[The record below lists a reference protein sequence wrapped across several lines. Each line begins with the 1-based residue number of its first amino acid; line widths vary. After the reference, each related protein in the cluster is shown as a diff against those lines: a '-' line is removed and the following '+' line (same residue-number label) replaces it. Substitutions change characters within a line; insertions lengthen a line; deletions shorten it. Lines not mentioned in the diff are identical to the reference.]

1 MNRKKVFVVI
11 AVLLAALISTSF
23 MVAAQ
28 AEGETSTS
36 LYVQNAESGFFIPLQ
51 GEEDLY
57 ILTLKDVSAWT
68 IHITDTP
75 EYAST
80 KLHTRTFVDTVDFSP
95 EPLSAV
101 VELLGGHEE
110 ADLITV
116 RLTEP
121 LYDSEEKILKYKA
134 EIISHDYAPEY
145 AKRHAGEDLIARVD
159 EGIPE
164 TFGFVIVYI
173 HSEEPVEEVVSM
185 SVSTQRFSPGTAVIG
200 LSVPETFGQ
209 AVAYQAVASTSS
221 KKFYNTQLASTP
233 SKKYSSRRHFHA
245 GIKDVAEIEG
255 TLVVS
260 KSDAY
265 LDVEIKLI
273 GMTVK
278 SYRLDA
284 RHPSYCVSLLL
295 VKACATAN
303 FNSFDPPRGNLTF
316 KGCYISWGKWKCQ
329 SIKVISWS

>member
-28 AEGETSTS
+28 AEGETGTS
-36 LYVQNAESGFFIPLQ
+36 LYVQIAESGFFIPVQ

-57 ILTLKDVSAWT
+57 ILTLEDVSAWT

-75 EYAST
+75 EYAT
-80 KLHTRTFVDTVDFSP
+80 AKLHTRTFLDTVDFSY

-101 VELLGGHEE
+101 IELLEGHEE

-121 LYDSEEKILKYKA
+121 LYDPEEETLKYKA

-145 AKRHAGEDLIARVD
+145 AKRHAGEDLVTRVD

-164 TFGFVIVYI
+164 TFGDVIVYI
-173 HSEEPVEEVVSM
+173 HSKEPVEEVVSR
-185 SVSTQRFSPGTAVIG
+185 SVSTRRLSVGTAVIG
-200 LSVPETFGQ
+200 LSVPETFGRT
-209 AVAYQAVASTSS
+209 VAYQAVASASS
-221 KKFYNTQLASTP
+221 KKYD
-233 SKKYSSRRHFHA
+233 SRRHFHA

-255 TLVVS
+255 TLVLS

-265 LDVEIKLI
+265 LDVEIKLV

>member
-11 AVLLAALISTSF
+11 GVLLAALVSTSF

-28 AEGETSTS
+28 AEGQTGTS
-36 LYVQNAESGFFIPLQ
+36 LYVQNAGSGSFVPVQ

-57 ILTLKDVSAWT
+57 ILTLKDISTWT
-68 IHITDTP
+68 IHITDSP
-75 EYAST
+75 EYATT
-80 KLHTRTFVDTVDFSP
+80 KLHTRTFLDTVDFSQ

-101 VELLGGHEE
+101 IELLEGHEE

-121 LYDSEEKILKYKA
+121 LYDPEEETLKYKA

-145 AKRHAGEDLIARVD
+145 AKRHAGEDLAARVD

-164 TFGFVIVYI
+164 TFDYPFLYI
-173 HSEEPVEEVVSM
+173 HSEEPVEEVVLRSA
-185 SVSTQRFSPGTAVIG
+185 STQRFSAGTAV
-200 LSVPETFGQ
+200 LALLVPETFGHV
-209 AVAYQAVASTSS
+209 VAYQAAASI
-221 KKFYNTQLASTP
+221 P
-233 SKKYSSRRHFHA
+233 SKKYGSRRHFHA

-255 TLVVS
+255 TLVLS

-303 FNSFDPPRGNLTF
+303 FNSFDPPRGNLSF
-316 KGCYISWGKWKCQ
+316 KGCYLSWGKWKCQ
-329 SIKVISWS
+329 SITVISWS

>member
-1 MNRKKVFVVI
+1 MNRKKVFVVM

-28 AEGETSTS
+28 AEGETGTS
-36 LYVQNAESGFFIPLQ
+36 LYVQNAQSGFFVPLQ

-75 EYAST
+75 EYAAT
-80 KLHTRTFVDTVDFSP
+80 KLHTRAFLDTVDFSH

-101 VELLGGHEE
+101 IELLGGHEE

-121 LYDSEEKILKYKA
+121 LYDPEEETLKYKA

-145 AKRHAGEDLIARVD
+145 AKRHAGEDLVARVD
-159 EGIPE
+159 QGIPE
-164 TFGFVIVYI
+164 TFDFVIVYI
-173 HSEEPVEEVVSM
+173 HSKEPVEEVVSR
-185 SVSTQRFSPGTAVIG
+185 SVSTQRFSVGTAVVG

-209 AVAYQAVASTSS
+209 TVAYQAVASTSS
-221 KKFYNTQLASTP
+221 KKYD
-233 SKKYSSRRHFHA
+233 SRRHFHA

-255 TLVVS
+255 TLVLS
-260 KSDAY
+260 RSDAY

-303 FNSFDPPRGNLTF
+303 FNSFDPPRGNLSF
-316 KGCYISWGKWKCQ
+316 KGCYLSWGKWKCQ

>member
-1 MNRKKVFVVI
+1 MDMNRKRVFVVMV
-11 AVLLAALISTSF
+11 VLLAVLISTSF

-28 AEGETSTS
+28 AEGETGTS
-36 LYVQNAESGFFIPLQ
+36 LYVQNAESGSFMPVQ
-51 GEEDLY
+51 GETDLY
-57 ILTLKDVSAWT
+57 ILTLKDVSPWT

-75 EYAST
+75 EYATT
-80 KLHTRTFVDTVDFSP
+80 KLHTRTFVDTVDFLY

-101 VELLGGHEE
+101 IELLGGHEE

-121 LYDSEEKILKYKA
+121 LYDPEEETLTYTA

-145 AKRHAGEDLIARVD
+145 AKRHAGEDLAARVD

-164 TFGFVIVYI
+164 TFDYPFLYI
-173 HSEEPVEEVVSM
+173 HSEEPVEEVVSR
-185 SVSTQRFSPGTAVIG
+185 SVSTQGLSAGTATFA
-200 LSVPETFGQ
+200 LLVPETFGRV
-209 AVAYQAVASTSS
+209 VAYQAVASVVS
-221 KKFYNTQLASTP
+221 KN
-233 SKKYSSRRHFHA
+233 YSSRRHFQA

-255 TLVVS
+255 TLVLS

-265 LDVEIKLI
+265 LDVEIKLV

-303 FNSFDPPRGNLTF
+303 FNSFDPPRGNLSF
-316 KGCYISWGKWKCQ
+316 KGCYLNWGKWKCQ
-329 SIKVISWS
+329 SINVISWS

>member
-1 MNRKKVFVVI
+1 MNRKKVFVVV
-11 AVLLAALISTSF
+11 AVLLAALISASF
-23 MVAAQ
+23 SVAAQ
-28 AEGETSTS
+28 AEGETGTS
-36 LYVQNAESGFFIPLQ
+36 LYVQNAESGSFMPVQ
-51 GEEDLY
+51 GETDLY
-57 ILTLKDVSAWT
+57 ILTLKDVSPWT

-75 EYAST
+75 EYATT
-80 KLHTRTFVDTVDFSP
+80 KLHTRTFVDTVDFLY

-101 VELLGGHEE
+101 IELLGGHEE

-121 LYDSEEKILKYKA
+121 LYDPEEETLTYKA

-145 AKRHAGEDLIARVD
+145 AKRHAGEDLTARID

-164 TFGFVIVYI
+164 TFDSPFLYI
-173 HSEEPVEEVVSM
+173 HSEESVEEVVSR
-185 SVSTQRFSPGTAVIG
+185 SASTQPFSAGTAVFA
-200 LSVPETFGQ
+200 LLVPETFGRV
-209 AVAYQAVASTSS
+209 VAYQAVASVVS
-221 KKFYNTQLASTP
+221 KN
-233 SKKYSSRRHFHA
+233 YSSRRHFQA

-255 TLVVS
+255 TLVLS

-265 LDVEIKLI
+265 LDVEIKLV

-303 FNSFDPPRGNLTF
+303 FNSFDPPRGNLSF
-316 KGCYISWGKWKCQ
+316 KGCYLNWGKWKCQ
-329 SIKVISWS
+329 SINVISWS

>member
-11 AVLLAALISTSF
+11 AVLLAALVSTSF

-28 AEGETSTS
+28 AEGETGTS
-36 LYVQNAESGFFIPLQ
+36 LYVQNAESGFFIPVQ
-51 GEEDLY
+51 GEADLY

-80 KLHTRTFVDTVDFSP
+80 KLHTRTFVDTVDFSYG
-95 EPLSAV
+95 PLSAV
-101 VELLGGHEE
+101 IELLGGHEE

-121 LYDSEEKILKYKA
+121 LYDAEEESLKYKA

-164 TFGFVIVYI
+164 TFDFVIVYI
-173 HSEEPVEEVVSM
+173 HSEELVEEVISR
-185 SVSTQRFSPGTAVIG
+185 SVSTQRFSVGTEVVG
-200 LSVPETFGQ
+200 LSVPKTFGRT
-209 AVAYQAVASTSS
+209 VAYQAVAS
-221 KKFYNTQLASTP
+221 AP
-233 SKKYSSRRHFHA
+233 SKKYDIRRHFSA

-255 TLVVS
+255 TLVLS

-303 FNSFDPPRGNLTF
+303 FTSFDPPKGNLSF
-316 KGCYISWGKWKCQ
+316 KGCYLSWGKWKCE
-329 SIKVISWS
+329 SITVISWS

>member
-1 MNRKKVFVVI
+1 MNRKKVFVVMV
-11 AVLLAALISTSF
+11 VLLAALISTSF

-28 AEGETSTS
+28 AEGETGTS
-36 LYVQNAESGFFIPLQ
+36 LYVQNAESGFFTPVQ
-51 GEEDLY
+51 GERDLY
-57 ILTLKDVSAWT
+57 VLTLKDVSAWT
-68 IHITDTP
+68 IHITDNP
-75 EYAST
+75 EYDTT
-80 KLHTRTFVDTVDFSP
+80 KLHTRTFVDTVDFSY

-101 VELLGGHEE
+101 IELLEGHEE

-121 LYDSEEKILKYKA
+121 VYDPEEETLKYKA
-134 EIISHDYAPEY
+134 EIIPHDYAPEY
-145 AKRHAGEDLIARVD
+145 AKRHAGEDLVARVD
-159 EGIPE
+159 QGIPE
-164 TFGFVIVYI
+164 TFGYVIVYI
-173 HSEEPVEEVVSM
+173 HSKEPVEEVVSRT
-185 SVSTQRFSPGTAVIG
+185 VSAQG
-200 LSVPETFGQ
+200 LSVGTAAFALLLPETFGPV
-209 AVAYQAVASTSS
+209 VAYQTAA
-221 KKFYNTQLASTP
+221 FAP
-233 SKKYSSRRHFHA
+233 SKNYDTRRHFHA

-255 TLVVS
+255 TLVLS

-303 FNSFDPPRGNLTF
+303 FNSFDPPRGNLSF
-316 KGCYISWGKWKCQ
+316 KGCYISWGEWKCE
-329 SIKVISWS
+329 SITVISWS